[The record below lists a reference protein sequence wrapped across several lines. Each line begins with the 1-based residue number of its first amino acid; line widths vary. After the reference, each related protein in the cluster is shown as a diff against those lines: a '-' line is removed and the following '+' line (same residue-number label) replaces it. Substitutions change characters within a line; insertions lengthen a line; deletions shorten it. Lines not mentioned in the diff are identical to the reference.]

1 MSDGKVEVQ
10 VYDYIDIGHPM
21 LEKMFG
27 RRAKGYASM
36 GYRFEE
42 ADLSD
47 FPKQGVI
54 TGF

>member
-1 MSDGKVEVQ
+1 VSDGKVEVQ